1 MRFPQSAQ
9 NTFPLV
15 LTTLIEN
22 QRSHAGLSPSHRGF
36 TLVELLITIA
46 VIGILTALSFP
57 AFSKVQKLALEA
69 QCLNNL
75 RSIGALIP
83 TYAHD
88 HDGLL
93 PGPTPAGLYAS
104 YTKTNIGDPRN
115 LCHFFI
121 PYVDPTIASGER
133 KLMKIFVCPA
143 ATKLM
148 DNSEQADPRCYGTT
162 ATRKN
167 NIEMLA
173 TPFGK
178 RDGNAANSDNWIK
191 PSKIQTL
198 SKPAETIAIMDRA
211 EPSSTSEKSAHLTVR
226 NFLFFDGHVRKVSLD
241 KIRSATEILE

>member
-1 MRFPQSAQ
+1 MD
-9 NTFPLV
+9 
-15 LTTLIEN
+15 N
-22 QRSHAGLSPSHRGF
+22 QRFHSRPSPRQRGF
-36 TLVELLITIA
+36 TLVELLIVIA

-57 AFSKVQKLALEA
+57 AFARVQKLALEA

-83 TYAHD
+83 TYAQD

-104 YTKTNIGDPRN
+104 YTRTNIGDPRN

-143 ATKLM
+143 APKLM
-148 DNSEQADPRCYGTT
+148 DASEQADPRSYGTT

-167 NIEMLA
+167 NVEVLA

-178 RDGNAANSDNWIK
+178 RDGNSANSANWIK

-198 SKPAETIAIMDRA
+198 SKPAETIAIMDREA
-211 EPSSTSEKSAHLTVR
+211 PSSISEKTAHLTVR

-241 KIRSATEILE
+241 KIRSATEILD